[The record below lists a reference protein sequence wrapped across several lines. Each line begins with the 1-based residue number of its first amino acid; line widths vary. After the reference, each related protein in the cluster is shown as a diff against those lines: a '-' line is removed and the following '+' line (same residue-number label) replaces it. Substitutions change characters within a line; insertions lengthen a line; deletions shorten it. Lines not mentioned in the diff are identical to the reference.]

1 MPVVLLGVGEG
12 AAGQVAPLPQLGSA
26 RGRSDDLHLLRVR
39 ARARIRVRVRVR
51 VGIGPEHS
59 AAGGIAAHHAHP
71 PTMQVDL
78 VAELHP
84 IPEELRQ
91 REISH
96 LSVGRHRGAIEP

>member
-1 MPVVLLGVGEG
+1 MRVRVRV
-12 AAGQVAPLPQLGSA
+12 
-26 RGRSDDLHLLRVR
+26 RVR

-51 VGIGPEHS
+51 VGIAPEHS
-59 AAGGIAAHHAHP
+59 AAGGIAADHAHP

-96 LSVGRHRGAIEP
+96 LAVGRHRGAIEPQARVVVGLLVA